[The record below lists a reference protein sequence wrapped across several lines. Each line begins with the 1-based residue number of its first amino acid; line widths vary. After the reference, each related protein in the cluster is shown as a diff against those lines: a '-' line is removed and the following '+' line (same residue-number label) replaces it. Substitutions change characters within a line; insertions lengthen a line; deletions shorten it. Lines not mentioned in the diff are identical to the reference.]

1 MQSSCIDEYSR
12 SNPYTLAQSLSPS
25 SIWSITEIGPFK
37 RELVMQPCNQYIVH
51 MPWIGMKSDL
61 GLLDVNFDELKH
73 LAAGSGCRDLTM
85 VIMKGNSVKLMRE
98 LVGRDFEV
106 VFGRQAGSDVVLE
119 SGQGDSI
126 YGDTS
131 RVHSTLRVDMTLPS
145 RPLFELRDEF
155 TLNPHRECVLFIG
168 TQFSI
173 LYTSMYS
180 PAEAA
185 TPRA

>member
-1 MQSSCIDEYSR
+1 MQSLCIDA
-12 SNPYTLAQSLSPS
+12 YTLAQSLSPS
-25 SIWSITEIGPFK
+25 FSFSISPITAIRAFK
-37 RELVMQPCNQYIVH
+37 RARAMQPGNQYMVH
-51 MPWIGMKSDL
+51 MPWIDMKSDL

-98 LVGRDFEV
+98 LVGSDFEV
-106 VFGRQAGSDVVLE
+106 VFGRQAGSDVVFE

-155 TLNPHRECVLFIG
+155 NDDPEP
-168 TQFSI
+168 S
-173 LYTSMYS
+173 
-180 PAEAA
+180 
-185 TPRA
+185 